1 MGYHDGYNEI
11 SGRPLDAG
19 DMISD
24 EGDGVPHALKELT
37 KVHRPDL
44 VDYLPEFWRKF
55 NALSEPAEDPN
66 QERIDLNK
74 NDIDIIQIMASF
86 YRENS
91 DPMGSKTLHQAMRS
105 ISTQNLASDALV
117 CILIILHIMEIIGWP
132 HK

>member
-1 MGYHDGYNEI
+1 MEPKKTHRTKVFKMGYHDGYNEI

-74 NDIDIIQIMASF
+74 NDIDIIQIQW
-86 YRENS
+86 
-91 DPMGSKTLHQAMRS
+91 GLKH
-105 ISTQNLASDALV
+105 
-117 CILIILHIMEIIGWP
+117 CIKPCGQYQLRI
-132 HK
+132 